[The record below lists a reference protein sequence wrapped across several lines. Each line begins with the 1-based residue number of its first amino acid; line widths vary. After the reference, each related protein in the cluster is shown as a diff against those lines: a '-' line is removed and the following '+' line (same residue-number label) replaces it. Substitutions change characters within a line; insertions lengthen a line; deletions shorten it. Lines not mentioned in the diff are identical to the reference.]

1 MGVQASRVLIRSHAD
16 FRMLWLAQVVSQL
29 GDKIYALTLAWW
41 ILELTVTPENPQ
53 GDASQVGY
61 MLAVGALAATL
72 FGPWLG
78 SLSDRFSRRSLMIW
92 ADLGRALLCG
102 VLAVMASLG
111 QAQMS
116 VLYLI
121 VFLLSVFN
129 LLFNPA
135 TQAILGS
142 LVKEEEM
149 TEALSLQQL
158 TQDLC
163 NLLGAGVGGALVA
176 ALGVRLGFTFNALSF
191 VVSALFI
198 AGISRREK
206 PVATEESE
214 SRGGL
219 GFLRERPTILGLLL
233 VFCLANLFL
242 VPLFVLIPAVAKIV
256 LQGSAMTLGLLEGA
270 LAGGSIVATFVVL
283 KMRTKRLWQSLA
295 SAILLNGLAL
305 LGMAYSTSPIQ
316 LAVLLAL
323 TGACLAVVN
332 VQFNAMLQQ
341 LTPDALKGRVFSLVE
356 TIATACFPIS
366 YFLSGLAAEHLTF
379 PEIFLL
385 CGAGVTVAGAL
396 VPAIP
401 KIREL

>member
-1 MGVQASRVLIRSHAD
+1 MVQSSEVLIRTHAD
-16 FRMLWLAQVVSQL
+16 FRKLWIAQVVSQL
-29 GDKIYALTLAWW
+29 GDKVYALTLAWW
-41 ILELTVTPENPQ
+41 ILELTATPEKPL

-61 MLAVGALAATL
+61 MLAVGALAATA

-78 SLSDRFSRRSLMIW
+78 SLSDRFSRRAIMIW

-102 VLAVMASLG
+102 VMAVMASTG
-111 QAQMS
+111 QAQIPI
-116 VLYLI
+116 LYLI
-121 VFLLSVFN
+121 VFLLSIFN

-142 LVKEEEM
+142 LVKDEEM

-163 NLLGAGVGGALVA
+163 NLLGAGIGGALVA
-176 ALGVRLGFTFNALSF
+176 ALGVRLGFTVNAFSF
-191 VVSALFI
+191 VLSALFI
-198 AGISRREK
+198 AGISRRER
-206 PVATEESE
+206 PVATDESE
-214 SRGGL
+214 SGGGL
-219 GFLRERPTILGLLL
+219 GFLRGRPTILGLLL
-233 VFCLANLFL
+233 VFCFANLFL

-256 LQGSAMTLGLLEGA
+256 LQGSAITLGLLEGA
-270 LAGGSIVATFVVL
+270 LAGGSIIATFVIL
-283 KMRTKRLWQSLA
+283 KVRTKKLWRSLTL
-295 SAILLNGLAL
+295 AILLSGVAL
-305 LGMAYSTSPIQ
+305 LGMANTTSPLQ
-316 LAVLLAL
+316 LASLLAL
-323 TGACLAVVN
+323 IGACLAVVN

-356 TIATACFPIS
+356 TAATACFPIS
-366 YFLSGLAAEHLTF
+366 YFLSGVAVERLSF

-385 CGAGVTVAGAL
+385 CGVGVTIAGAL